1 MSASGQR
8 SRHMSVSSVMTKAV
22 VTATSSGKVKDVWLM
37 MMAKGISG
45 LPVVDDDGALVGIL
59 SVTDISRVIAERV
72 SKARSLREATS
83 QPLDKET
90 ADREELRELSLAIRA
105 VADSPVS
112 CLVPKDQEVLSLKPE
127 DSLERAVKMLAER
140 SVNRLPV
147 VRDGRVVGI
156 ITRQDVIEIIAG
168 VSKKVSSRPLEA
180 GTA

>member
-1 MSASGQR
+1 
-8 SRHMSVSSVMTKAV
+8 
-22 VTATSSGKVKDVWLM
+22 M

-45 LPVVDDDGALVGIL
+45 LPVVDDNGTLVGIL
-59 SVTDISRVIAERV
+59 SVTDISRAIADRV

-83 QPLDKET
+83 QPLDTET
-90 ADREELRELSLAIRA
+90 AEREELRELTLAIRA

-112 CLVPKDQEVLSLKPE
+112 SLVPKGQEVLSLKPE

-156 ITRQDVIEIIAG
+156 ISRQDVIEIIAG
-168 VSKKVSSRPLEA
+168 VSKKVSSQPPET
-180 GTA
+180 GVP